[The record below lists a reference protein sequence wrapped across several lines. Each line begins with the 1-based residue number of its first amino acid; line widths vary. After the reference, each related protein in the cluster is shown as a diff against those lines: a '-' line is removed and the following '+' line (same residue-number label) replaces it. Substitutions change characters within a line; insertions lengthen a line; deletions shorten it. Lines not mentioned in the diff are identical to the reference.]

1 MCVFVRAL
9 GILPG
14 LGETMAV
21 DDGDGNSMHQV
32 WSQEQHHMAEQLAA
46 SLTPR
51 RGMAR
56 GRLYTCG
63 GWSMASTI
71 HLYTTTTIYR
81 DVDAS
86 QEVRL
91 FTAQE
96 SARITNI
103 RWRGASAKRDGRH
116 EHLLVLR
123 LAKEEVGQSSA

>member
-1 MCVFVRAL
+1 
-9 GILPG
+9 
-14 LGETMAV
+14 
-21 DDGDGNSMHQV
+21 
-32 WSQEQHHMAEQLAA
+32 
-46 SLTPR
+46 
-51 RGMAR
+51 
-56 GRLYTCG
+56 
-63 GWSMASTI
+63 MASTI

-123 LAKEEVGQSSA
+123 LAKEEVGPVFAVSLPIIQRQMRKPLQSSA